1 MSAPTTAA
9 PPAVRNAA
17 LAVWAIL
24 GLVVLRVVLTM
35 AFADDL
41 VDAWI
46 DSNETAKALP
56 REIAASGA
64 PAYSA
69 VAIGILVIGLVLAL
83 AAANLTKGARW
94 ARVVVYV
101 FASLNIVGILL
112 SFLAPSLVVLMLINA
127 LIALLS
133 IAAIVLLS
141 TGPASR
147 FFAG

>member
-1 MSAPTTAA
+1 MSAPTTA

-24 GLVVLRVVLTM
+24 GLVVLRVVLTL

-46 DSNETAKALP
+46 DANDTAKALP
-56 REIAASGA
+56 REIAAEGA
-64 PAYSA
+64 PAYTG

-83 AAANLTKGARW
+83 AAANLSKGARW

-101 FASLNIVGILL
+101 FASLNIIGIVL
-112 SFLAPSLVVLMLINA
+112 SLVAPTLLVLMVINILVAA
-127 LIALLS
+127 LS
-133 IAAIVLLS
+133 VAAIVLLS
-141 TGPASR
+141 SKDANR
-147 FFAG
+147 FFAR